1 MKTLFE
7 ILTKVLIVFVVA
19 VIACLIFLLL
29 QRPYS
34 GPGPANGR
42 ALLHCRWTIET
53 WKSASTNSPNFDL
66 YHLSQDNKLDTVMS
80 FGEDLEP
87 LFKTNFVWGNAS
99 NREVV
104 IVCRKKFADLHKPG
118 FWNSFLPNP
127 AHAVAY
133 SDGTAELIPPKQ
145 FANLNLNGFVSLSN
159 LAANPDFNNF
169 KH

>member
-7 ILTKVLIVFVVA
+7 ILKKVLIVFVVA
-19 VIACLIFLLL
+19 VIVLMIFALLL
-29 QRPYS
+29 PAYS
-34 GPGPANGR
+34 GPGPANGH
-42 ALLHCRWTIET
+42 ALLNCRRTIET

-66 YHLSQDNKLDTVMS
+66 FHLSQDNKRNTVWLFSDYLD
-80 FGEDLEP
+80 P

-133 SDGTAELIPPKQ
+133 SDGTAELISPKQ
-145 FANLNLNGFVSLSN
+145 FASLNLNGFASLSN
-159 LAANPDFNNF
+159 LTANPDFNNL
-169 KH
+169 KQ